1 MIKINLSSSTK
12 QLDISNL
19 GGLDFSKIKIKMLL
33 IIIAISYV
41 PDFLLYPMWETDLE
55 TKNQEL
61 TTQQTIL
68 NRLKRKVSQNQN
80 FEKQIRELKA
90 QEENFKKKLVAVKE
104 AINEKRNPSTLLL
117 YISKNIPKELWIT
130 DLNIDSNTMTIKGE
144 ALDYISIGNFVTSL
158 KSSVFIK
165 DANIQNTQSAV
176 RDSDK
181 RRIESFEVKFIINRL
196 DQ

>member
-1 MIKINLSSSTK
+1 MIKVNLSPSTK
-12 QLDISNL
+12 NLDISNL
-19 GGLDFSKIKIKMLL
+19 GGLDFSKIKIKLLL
-33 IIIAISYV
+33 IVIVAIYV
-41 PDFLLYPMWETDLE
+41 PDFVLFPMWDESIEL
-55 TKNQEL
+55 KNAEL
-61 TTQQTIL
+61 STRQMDL

-90 QEENFKKKLVAVKE
+90 QEENFKKKLQAVKE

-130 DLNIDSNTMTIKGE
+130 DLTIDSSTMIIKGE

-158 KSSVFIK
+158 RSSVFIK
-165 DANIQNTQSAV
+165 DANIINTQNSV
-176 RDSDK
+176 RASDK
-181 RRIESFEVKFIINRL
+181 RRIESFEVKFVINRL